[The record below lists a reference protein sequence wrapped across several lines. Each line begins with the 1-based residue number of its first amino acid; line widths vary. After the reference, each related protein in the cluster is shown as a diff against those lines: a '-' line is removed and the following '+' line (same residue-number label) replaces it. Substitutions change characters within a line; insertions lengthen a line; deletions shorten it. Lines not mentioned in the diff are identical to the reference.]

1 MKETP
6 FNPTQKIVQL
16 DNGNF
21 ELTVEIEDSI
31 LLNGWIES
39 WRESGGFVKVE
50 KSEIIENTKAGQ
62 S

>member
-16 DNGNF
+16 DNRNF

-39 WRESGGFVKVE
+39 WRSPEVSLR
-50 KSEIIENTKAGQ
+50 
-62 S
+62 